1 MVDKMLTRRKVS
13 DLELYLEQIREFSG
27 ITTEEYAKDWKT
39 RRIVERTLQMMIET
53 CVDIANRIVSDGSMR
68 VPSSYADTFRVLFE
82 NDIIDSSLFT
92 IMERMAKFRNI
103 IVHQYEGINS
113 EIVIHILQ
121 ERLVDFEGFRDK
133 ILAYLNRT

>member
-1 MVDKMLTRRKVS
+1 MPRGTAVVDKMLTRRKVS

-27 ITTEEYAKDWKT
+27 IT
-39 RRIVERTLQMMIET
+39 
-53 CVDIANRIVSDGSMR
+53 
-68 VPSSYADTFRVLFE
+68 
-82 NDIIDSSLFT
+82 
-92 IMERMAKFRNI
+92 MERMAKFRNI